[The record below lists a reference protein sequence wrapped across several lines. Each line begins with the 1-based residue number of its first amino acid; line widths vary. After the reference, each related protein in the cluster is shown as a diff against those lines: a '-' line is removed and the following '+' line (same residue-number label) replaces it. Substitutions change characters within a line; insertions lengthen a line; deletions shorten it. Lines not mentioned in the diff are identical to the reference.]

1 MRTNSDY
8 LIIFAAGAVIALG
21 GSCARSDHQA
31 DAAASARR
39 VAPPSATTSLCPP
52 APGGIIVSFDKVAYF
67 PARARMSELERLCPA
82 AGDTLYDAVGWQA
95 AGRKFPFIGAM
106 LVAIHSGSQ
115 PDTVPGDQ
123 PDMWTASGD
132 SLRLPDGHLLPRT
145 LRAVRALGRTVVDKN
160 EGGDDWDGPGARTCR
175 FPEILFNLDGT
186 GLAKTLPDSARVT
199 SIEIDVRHR
208 EAMKSF
214 CSR

>member
-1 MRTNSDY
+1 
-8 LIIFAAGAVIALG
+8 
-21 GSCARSDHQA
+21 
-31 DAAASARR
+31 
-39 VAPPSATTSLCPP
+39 
-52 APGGIIVSFDKVAYF
+52 
-67 PARARMSELERLCPA
+67 
-82 AGDTLYDAVGWQA
+82 
-95 AGRKFPFIGAM
+95 M
-106 LVAIHSGSQ
+106 LVAIHSGNQ
-115 PDTVPGDQ
+115 PDTVPGDE